1 MFKPGY
7 METTNLRVPKL
18 YGMIFRLKCNE
29 GCWTREPPYLFLI
42 DIGVG
47 DDVYG
52 WKSGEPMR
60 WERPEGAV
68 TGSSVPDKPAR
79 P

>member
-1 MFKPGY
+1 
-7 METTNLRVPKL
+7 
-18 YGMIFRLKCNE
+18 MIFRLKCNE